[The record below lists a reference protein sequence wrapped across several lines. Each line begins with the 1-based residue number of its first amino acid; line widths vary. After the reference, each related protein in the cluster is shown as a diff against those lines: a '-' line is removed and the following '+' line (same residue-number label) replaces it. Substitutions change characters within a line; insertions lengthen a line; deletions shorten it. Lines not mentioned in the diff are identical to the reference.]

1 MKRNRI
7 LAIGIALLLAVQLL
21 TPLACAA
28 GTTLKLTAPDKLP
41 DVGQTFTVTAEL
53 TGNTGLAAV
62 QLSLGYDDSVVEC
75 TGIENGALVAGM
87 LAASNPYATRDGV
100 GAILAAA
107 TTTAVK
113 TDGSLAVF
121 TFRVK
126 AAGDAKLTL
135 ADALLSDIDGKALS
149 LSYSLPAL
157 IAQGSGSDSGSGSGS
172 DAEKPGADDKK
183 SDNDKKSEDDKKS
196 EEEQPADA
204 AQEEVRT
211 GSFRDVTS
219 AHWAFASVERAA
231 EMGLVTGYSN
241 GTFRPDT
248 AVTRAQFVLML
259 WRMCGKPA
267 AAKAASFA
275 DASADWYQDALSW
288 AVEKGYVNG
297 LSGTR
302 FGPDAPIT
310 RQQAMAILF
319 RLNGG
324 QSGTELTLT
333 GIYEQ
338 TFADSTTIA
347 AWAKDATWWAVYHEL
362 VSGVGGQPHR
372 AGGQR
377 VPRTDRGDPAAV
389 CGSIYDNGGSGMKR
403 RMLALLLAVLTLTML
418 TAAAFAEDTEVLGV
432 YNVTGPLTVKN
443 GTKDGG
449 FYAGADTFEL
459 NCTGLTGEYSL
470 VLLLA
475 GDSAVPTEG
484 NIQYIDQTSVK
495 AGKVTFTLKPKAL
508 TEGTYNVYISTTDKA
523 LDKVASFKY
532 GEKPEYTL
540 GDVNGDGKVSAY
552 DASMILQHTVG
563 LIDLAGVA
571 AADVNKDGKISAYDA
586 SMILQYTVGLIT
598 LD

>member
-62 QLSLGYDDSVVEC
+62 QISLGYDDSVVEC

-87 LAASNPYATRDGV
+87 LAASNPHATRDGV

-135 ADALLSDIDGKALS
+135 ADALLSDIDGKALP

-172 DAEKPGADDKK
+172 DAEKPGT
-183 SDNDKKSEDDKKS
+183 DNKKSEDDKKS
-196 EEEQPADA
+196 EDEDKPEDEEKPADG
-204 AQEEVRT
+204 AQEEVKS

-231 EMGLVTGYSN
+231 ELGLVTGYSD

-248 AVTRAQFVLML
+248 PVTRAQFVLML

-297 LSGTR
+297 LSDTR

-324 QSGTELTLT
+324 QSSTELTLT

-347 AWAKDATWWAVYHEL
+347 SWAKDATWWAVYHEL
-362 VSGVGGQPHR
+362 VSGVGGSRIAPEANASR
-372 AGGQR
+372 AQI
-377 VPRTDRGDPAAV
+377 AA
-389 CGSIYDNGGSGMKR
+389 I
-403 RMLALLLAVLTLTML
+403 LLRYADQFMTMEE
-418 TAAAFAEDTEVLGV
+418 AA
-432 YNVTGPLTVKN
+432 
-443 GTKDGG
+443 
-449 FYAGADTFEL
+449 
-459 NCTGLTGEYSL
+459 
-470 VLLLA
+470 
-475 GDSAVPTEG
+475 
-484 NIQYIDQTSVK
+484 
-495 AGKVTFTLKPKAL
+495 
-508 TEGTYNVYISTTDKA
+508 
-523 LDKVASFKY
+523 
-532 GEKPEYTL
+532 
-540 GDVNGDGKVSAY
+540 
-552 DASMILQHTVG
+552 
-563 LIDLAGVA
+563 
-571 AADVNKDGKISAYDA
+571 
-586 SMILQYTVGLIT
+586 
-598 LD
+598 

>member
-75 TGIENGALVAGM
+75 TGIENGALIAGM

-135 ADALLSDIDGKALS
+135 ADALLSDTDGKALP

-172 DAEKPGADDKK
+172 DAEKPGT
-183 SDNDKKSEDDKKS
+183 DNKKSEDDKKS
-196 EEEQPADA
+196 EDEDKPEDEEKPADG
-204 AQEEVRT
+204 AQEEVKS

-219 AHWAFASVERAA
+219 THWAFASVERAA
-231 EMGLVTGYSN
+231 EMGLVTGYSD
-241 GTFRPDT
+241 GTFRPDA

-288 AVEKGYVNG
+288 AVENGYVNG
-297 LSGTR
+297 LSDTR

-347 AWAKDATWWAVYHEL
+347 SWAKDATWWAVYHEL
-362 VSGVGGQPHR
+362 VSGVGGSRIAPEANASR
-372 AGGQR
+372 AQI
-377 VPRTDRGDPAAV
+377 AA
-389 CGSIYDNGGSGMKR
+389 I
-403 RMLALLLAVLTLTML
+403 LLRYADQFMTMEE
-418 TAAAFAEDTEVLGV
+418 AA
-432 YNVTGPLTVKN
+432 
-443 GTKDGG
+443 
-449 FYAGADTFEL
+449 
-459 NCTGLTGEYSL
+459 
-470 VLLLA
+470 
-475 GDSAVPTEG
+475 
-484 NIQYIDQTSVK
+484 
-495 AGKVTFTLKPKAL
+495 
-508 TEGTYNVYISTTDKA
+508 
-523 LDKVASFKY
+523 
-532 GEKPEYTL
+532 
-540 GDVNGDGKVSAY
+540 
-552 DASMILQHTVG
+552 
-563 LIDLAGVA
+563 
-571 AADVNKDGKISAYDA
+571 
-586 SMILQYTVGLIT
+586 
-598 LD
+598 

>member
-87 LAASNPYATRDGV
+87 LAASNPHATRDGV

-135 ADALLSDIDGKALS
+135 ADALLSDTDGKALP

-172 DAEKPGADDKK
+172 DAEKPGT
-183 SDNDKKSEDDKKS
+183 DNKKSEDDKKS
-196 EEEQPADA
+196 EDEDKPEDEEKPADG
-204 AQEEVRT
+204 AQEEVKS

-231 EMGLVTGYSN
+231 ELGLVTGYSD
-241 GTFRPDT
+241 GTFRPDA

-297 LSGTR
+297 LSDTR

-362 VSGVGGQPHR
+362 VSGVSGSRIAPEANASR
-372 AGGQR
+372 AQI
-377 VPRTDRGDPAAV
+377 AA
-389 CGSIYDNGGSGMKR
+389 I
-403 RMLALLLAVLTLTML
+403 LLRYADQFMTMEE
-418 TAAAFAEDTEVLGV
+418 AA
-432 YNVTGPLTVKN
+432 
-443 GTKDGG
+443 
-449 FYAGADTFEL
+449 
-459 NCTGLTGEYSL
+459 
-470 VLLLA
+470 
-475 GDSAVPTEG
+475 
-484 NIQYIDQTSVK
+484 
-495 AGKVTFTLKPKAL
+495 
-508 TEGTYNVYISTTDKA
+508 
-523 LDKVASFKY
+523 
-532 GEKPEYTL
+532 
-540 GDVNGDGKVSAY
+540 
-552 DASMILQHTVG
+552 
-563 LIDLAGVA
+563 
-571 AADVNKDGKISAYDA
+571 
-586 SMILQYTVGLIT
+586 
-598 LD
+598 

>member
-28 GTTLKLTAPDKLP
+28 GATLKLTAPDKLP

-87 LAASNPYATRDGV
+87 LAASNPYATRGGV

-172 DAEKPGADDKK
+172 DAEKPGT
-183 SDNDKKSEDDKKS
+183 DNKKSEDDKKS
-196 EEEQPADA
+196 EDEDKPEDEEKPADG
-204 AQEEVRT
+204 AQEEVKS

-219 AHWAFASVERAA
+219 THWAFASVERAA
-231 EMGLVTGYSN
+231 ELGLVTGYSD

-248 AVTRAQFVLML
+248 PVTRAQFVLML

-297 LSGTR
+297 LSDTR

-362 VSGVGGQPHR
+362 VSGVGGSRIAPEANASR
-372 AGGQR
+372 AQI
-377 VPRTDRGDPAAV
+377 AA
-389 CGSIYDNGGSGMKR
+389 I
-403 RMLALLLAVLTLTML
+403 LLRYADQFMTMEE
-418 TAAAFAEDTEVLGV
+418 AA
-432 YNVTGPLTVKN
+432 
-443 GTKDGG
+443 
-449 FYAGADTFEL
+449 
-459 NCTGLTGEYSL
+459 
-470 VLLLA
+470 
-475 GDSAVPTEG
+475 
-484 NIQYIDQTSVK
+484 
-495 AGKVTFTLKPKAL
+495 
-508 TEGTYNVYISTTDKA
+508 
-523 LDKVASFKY
+523 
-532 GEKPEYTL
+532 
-540 GDVNGDGKVSAY
+540 
-552 DASMILQHTVG
+552 
-563 LIDLAGVA
+563 
-571 AADVNKDGKISAYDA
+571 
-586 SMILQYTVGLIT
+586 
-598 LD
+598 

>member
-135 ADALLSDIDGKALS
+135 ADALLSDTDGKALP

-172 DAEKPGADDKK
+172 DAEKPGT
-183 SDNDKKSEDDKKS
+183 DNKKSEDDKKS
-196 EEEQPADA
+196 EDEDKPEDEEKPADG
-204 AQEEVRT
+204 AQEEVKA

-231 EMGLVTGYSN
+231 ELGLVTGYSD

-248 AVTRAQFVLML
+248 PVTRAQFVLML

-297 LSGTR
+297 LSDTR

-347 AWAKDATWWAVYHEL
+347 SWAKDATWWAVYHEL
-362 VSGVGGQPHR
+362 VSGVGGSRIAPEANASR
-372 AGGQR
+372 AQI
-377 VPRTDRGDPAAV
+377 AA
-389 CGSIYDNGGSGMKR
+389 I
-403 RMLALLLAVLTLTML
+403 LLRYADQFMTMEE
-418 TAAAFAEDTEVLGV
+418 AA
-432 YNVTGPLTVKN
+432 
-443 GTKDGG
+443 
-449 FYAGADTFEL
+449 
-459 NCTGLTGEYSL
+459 
-470 VLLLA
+470 
-475 GDSAVPTEG
+475 
-484 NIQYIDQTSVK
+484 
-495 AGKVTFTLKPKAL
+495 
-508 TEGTYNVYISTTDKA
+508 
-523 LDKVASFKY
+523 
-532 GEKPEYTL
+532 
-540 GDVNGDGKVSAY
+540 
-552 DASMILQHTVG
+552 
-563 LIDLAGVA
+563 
-571 AADVNKDGKISAYDA
+571 
-586 SMILQYTVGLIT
+586 
-598 LD
+598 

>member
-135 ADALLSDIDGKALS
+135 ADALLSDIDGKALP

-172 DAEKPGADDKK
+172 DAEKPGT
-183 SDNDKKSEDDKKS
+183 DNKKSEDDKKS
-196 EEEQPADA
+196 EDEDKPEDEEKPADG
-204 AQEEVRT
+204 AQEEVKS

-231 EMGLVTGYSN
+231 ELGLVTGYSD
-241 GTFRPDT
+241 GTFRPDA

-297 LSGTR
+297 LSDTR

-347 AWAKDATWWAVYHEL
+347 SWAKDATWWAVYHEL
-362 VSGVGGQPHR
+362 VSGVGGSRIAPEANASR
-372 AGGQR
+372 AQI
-377 VPRTDRGDPAAV
+377 AA
-389 CGSIYDNGGSGMKR
+389 I
-403 RMLALLLAVLTLTML
+403 LLRYADQFMTMEE
-418 TAAAFAEDTEVLGV
+418 AA
-432 YNVTGPLTVKN
+432 
-443 GTKDGG
+443 
-449 FYAGADTFEL
+449 
-459 NCTGLTGEYSL
+459 
-470 VLLLA
+470 
-475 GDSAVPTEG
+475 
-484 NIQYIDQTSVK
+484 
-495 AGKVTFTLKPKAL
+495 
-508 TEGTYNVYISTTDKA
+508 
-523 LDKVASFKY
+523 
-532 GEKPEYTL
+532 
-540 GDVNGDGKVSAY
+540 
-552 DASMILQHTVG
+552 
-563 LIDLAGVA
+563 
-571 AADVNKDGKISAYDA
+571 
-586 SMILQYTVGLIT
+586 
-598 LD
+598 

>member
-1 MKRNRI
+1 MRRMKRNRI

-28 GTTLKLTAPDKLP
+28 GATLKLTAPDKLP

-75 TGIENGALVAGM
+75 TGIENGALIAGM

-172 DAEKPGADDKK
+172 DAEKPGT
-183 SDNDKKSEDDKKS
+183 DNKKSEDDKKS
-196 EEEQPADA
+196 EDEDKPEDEEKPADG
-204 AQEEVRT
+204 AQEEVKS

-231 EMGLVTGYSN
+231 ELGLVTGYSD

-248 AVTRAQFVLML
+248 HVTRAQFVLML

-297 LSGTR
+297 LSDTR

-338 TFADSTTIA
+338 TFADSTAIA
-347 AWAKDATWWAVYHEL
+347 SWAKDATWWAVYHEL
-362 VSGVGGQPHR
+362 VSGVGGSRIAPEANASR
-372 AGGQR
+372 AQI
-377 VPRTDRGDPAAV
+377 AA
-389 CGSIYDNGGSGMKR
+389 I
-403 RMLALLLAVLTLTML
+403 LLRYADQFMTMEE
-418 TAAAFAEDTEVLGV
+418 AA
-432 YNVTGPLTVKN
+432 
-443 GTKDGG
+443 
-449 FYAGADTFEL
+449 
-459 NCTGLTGEYSL
+459 
-470 VLLLA
+470 
-475 GDSAVPTEG
+475 
-484 NIQYIDQTSVK
+484 
-495 AGKVTFTLKPKAL
+495 
-508 TEGTYNVYISTTDKA
+508 
-523 LDKVASFKY
+523 
-532 GEKPEYTL
+532 
-540 GDVNGDGKVSAY
+540 
-552 DASMILQHTVG
+552 
-563 LIDLAGVA
+563 
-571 AADVNKDGKISAYDA
+571 
-586 SMILQYTVGLIT
+586 
-598 LD
+598 

>member
-172 DAEKPGADDKK
+172 DAEKPGT
-183 SDNDKKSEDDKKS
+183 DNKKSEDDKKS
-196 EEEQPADA
+196 EDEDKPEDEEKPADG
-204 AQEEVRT
+204 AQEEVKS

-231 EMGLVTGYSN
+231 ELGLVTGYSD

-248 AVTRAQFVLML
+248 PVTRAQFVLML
-259 WRMCGKPA
+259 WRMCGKLA

-297 LSGTR
+297 LSDTR

-347 AWAKDATWWAVYHEL
+347 SWAKDATWWAVYHEL
-362 VSGVGGQPHR
+362 VSGVGGSRIAPEANASR
-372 AGGQR
+372 AQI
-377 VPRTDRGDPAAV
+377 AA
-389 CGSIYDNGGSGMKR
+389 I
-403 RMLALLLAVLTLTML
+403 LLRYADQFMTMEE
-418 TAAAFAEDTEVLGV
+418 AA
-432 YNVTGPLTVKN
+432 
-443 GTKDGG
+443 
-449 FYAGADTFEL
+449 
-459 NCTGLTGEYSL
+459 
-470 VLLLA
+470 
-475 GDSAVPTEG
+475 
-484 NIQYIDQTSVK
+484 
-495 AGKVTFTLKPKAL
+495 
-508 TEGTYNVYISTTDKA
+508 
-523 LDKVASFKY
+523 
-532 GEKPEYTL
+532 
-540 GDVNGDGKVSAY
+540 
-552 DASMILQHTVG
+552 
-563 LIDLAGVA
+563 
-571 AADVNKDGKISAYDA
+571 
-586 SMILQYTVGLIT
+586 
-598 LD
+598 

>member
-28 GTTLKLTAPDKLP
+28 GATLKLTAPDKLP

-135 ADALLSDIDGKALS
+135 ADALLSDTDGKALP

-172 DAEKPGADDKK
+172 DAEKPGT
-183 SDNDKKSEDDKKS
+183 DNKKSEDDKKS
-196 EEEQPADA
+196 EDEDKPEDEEKPADG
-204 AQEEVRT
+204 AQEEVKS

-219 AHWAFASVERAA
+219 THWAFASVERAA
-231 EMGLVTGYSN
+231 ELGLVTGYSD

-248 AVTRAQFVLML
+248 PVTRAQFVLML

-297 LSGTR
+297 LSDTR

-362 VSGVGGQPHR
+362 VSGVGGSRIAPEANASR
-372 AGGQR
+372 AQI
-377 VPRTDRGDPAAV
+377 AA
-389 CGSIYDNGGSGMKR
+389 I
-403 RMLALLLAVLTLTML
+403 LLRYADQFMTMEE
-418 TAAAFAEDTEVLGV
+418 AA
-432 YNVTGPLTVKN
+432 
-443 GTKDGG
+443 
-449 FYAGADTFEL
+449 
-459 NCTGLTGEYSL
+459 
-470 VLLLA
+470 
-475 GDSAVPTEG
+475 
-484 NIQYIDQTSVK
+484 
-495 AGKVTFTLKPKAL
+495 
-508 TEGTYNVYISTTDKA
+508 
-523 LDKVASFKY
+523 
-532 GEKPEYTL
+532 
-540 GDVNGDGKVSAY
+540 
-552 DASMILQHTVG
+552 
-563 LIDLAGVA
+563 
-571 AADVNKDGKISAYDA
+571 
-586 SMILQYTVGLIT
+586 
-598 LD
+598 

>member
-87 LAASNPYATRDGV
+87 LAASNPHATRGGV

-135 ADALLSDIDGKALS
+135 ADALLSDTDGKALP

-172 DAEKPGADDKK
+172 DAEKPGT
-183 SDNDKKSEDDKKS
+183 DNKKSEDDKKS
-196 EEEQPADA
+196 EDEDKPEDEEKPADG
-204 AQEEVRT
+204 AQEEVKS

-219 AHWAFASVERAA
+219 THWAFASVERAA
-231 EMGLVTGYSN
+231 ELGLVTGYSD

-248 AVTRAQFVLML
+248 PVTRAQFVLML

-297 LSGTR
+297 LSDTR

-338 TFADSTTIA
+338 TFADSTAIA
-347 AWAKDATWWAVYHEL
+347 SWAKDATWWAVYHEL
-362 VSGVGGQPHR
+362 VSGVGGSRIAPEANASR
-372 AGGQR
+372 AQI
-377 VPRTDRGDPAAV
+377 AA
-389 CGSIYDNGGSGMKR
+389 I
-403 RMLALLLAVLTLTML
+403 LLRYADQFMTMEE
-418 TAAAFAEDTEVLGV
+418 AA
-432 YNVTGPLTVKN
+432 
-443 GTKDGG
+443 
-449 FYAGADTFEL
+449 
-459 NCTGLTGEYSL
+459 
-470 VLLLA
+470 
-475 GDSAVPTEG
+475 
-484 NIQYIDQTSVK
+484 
-495 AGKVTFTLKPKAL
+495 
-508 TEGTYNVYISTTDKA
+508 
-523 LDKVASFKY
+523 
-532 GEKPEYTL
+532 
-540 GDVNGDGKVSAY
+540 
-552 DASMILQHTVG
+552 
-563 LIDLAGVA
+563 
-571 AADVNKDGKISAYDA
+571 
-586 SMILQYTVGLIT
+586 
-598 LD
+598 

>member
-121 TFRVK
+121 TFCVK

-172 DAEKPGADDKK
+172 DAEKPGT
-183 SDNDKKSEDDKKS
+183 DNKKSEDDKKS
-196 EEEQPADA
+196 EDEDKPEDEEKPADG
-204 AQEEVRT
+204 AQEEVKS

-231 EMGLVTGYSN
+231 ELGLVTGYSD

-248 AVTRAQFVLML
+248 PVTRAQFVLML

-297 LSGTR
+297 LSDTR

-347 AWAKDATWWAVYHEL
+347 SWAKDATWWAVYHEL
-362 VSGVGGQPHR
+362 VSGVGGSRIAPEANASR
-372 AGGQR
+372 AQI
-377 VPRTDRGDPAAV
+377 AA
-389 CGSIYDNGGSGMKR
+389 I
-403 RMLALLLAVLTLTML
+403 LLRYADQFMTMEE
-418 TAAAFAEDTEVLGV
+418 AA
-432 YNVTGPLTVKN
+432 
-443 GTKDGG
+443 
-449 FYAGADTFEL
+449 
-459 NCTGLTGEYSL
+459 
-470 VLLLA
+470 
-475 GDSAVPTEG
+475 
-484 NIQYIDQTSVK
+484 
-495 AGKVTFTLKPKAL
+495 
-508 TEGTYNVYISTTDKA
+508 
-523 LDKVASFKY
+523 
-532 GEKPEYTL
+532 
-540 GDVNGDGKVSAY
+540 
-552 DASMILQHTVG
+552 
-563 LIDLAGVA
+563 
-571 AADVNKDGKISAYDA
+571 
-586 SMILQYTVGLIT
+586 
-598 LD
+598 

>member
-149 LSYSLPAL
+149 FSYSLPAL

-172 DAEKPGADDKK
+172 DAEKPGT
-183 SDNDKKSEDDKKS
+183 DNKKSEDDKKS
-196 EEEQPADA
+196 EDEDKPEDEEKPADG
-204 AQEEVRT
+204 AQEEVKS

-231 EMGLVTGYSN
+231 ELGLVTGYSD

-248 AVTRAQFVLML
+248 PVTRAQFVLML

-297 LSGTR
+297 LSDTR

-347 AWAKDATWWAVYHEL
+347 SWAKDATWWAVYHEL
-362 VSGVGGQPHR
+362 VSGVGGSRIAPEANASR
-372 AGGQR
+372 AQI
-377 VPRTDRGDPAAV
+377 AA
-389 CGSIYDNGGSGMKR
+389 I
-403 RMLALLLAVLTLTML
+403 LLRYADQFMTMEE
-418 TAAAFAEDTEVLGV
+418 AA
-432 YNVTGPLTVKN
+432 
-443 GTKDGG
+443 
-449 FYAGADTFEL
+449 
-459 NCTGLTGEYSL
+459 
-470 VLLLA
+470 
-475 GDSAVPTEG
+475 
-484 NIQYIDQTSVK
+484 
-495 AGKVTFTLKPKAL
+495 
-508 TEGTYNVYISTTDKA
+508 
-523 LDKVASFKY
+523 
-532 GEKPEYTL
+532 
-540 GDVNGDGKVSAY
+540 
-552 DASMILQHTVG
+552 
-563 LIDLAGVA
+563 
-571 AADVNKDGKISAYDA
+571 
-586 SMILQYTVGLIT
+586 
-598 LD
+598 

>member
-28 GTTLKLTAPDKLP
+28 GATLKLTAPDKLP

-172 DAEKPGADDKK
+172 DAEKPGT
-183 SDNDKKSEDDKKS
+183 DNKKS
-196 EEEQPADA
+196 EEEQPADTT
-204 AQEEVRT
+204 QEEVKA
-211 GSFRDVTS
+211 GSFRDVTRG
-219 AHWAFASVERAA
+219 HWAFASVERAA
-231 EMGLVTGYSN
+231 ELGLVTGYSD

-248 AVTRAQFVLML
+248 PVTRAQFVLML

-297 LSGTR
+297 LSDTR

-347 AWAKDATWWAVYHEL
+347 SWAKDATWWAVYHEL
-362 VSGVGGQPHR
+362 VSGVGGSRIAPEANASR
-372 AGGQR
+372 AQI
-377 VPRTDRGDPAAV
+377 AA
-389 CGSIYDNGGSGMKR
+389 I
-403 RMLALLLAVLTLTML
+403 LLRYADQFMTMEE
-418 TAAAFAEDTEVLGV
+418 AA
-432 YNVTGPLTVKN
+432 
-443 GTKDGG
+443 
-449 FYAGADTFEL
+449 
-459 NCTGLTGEYSL
+459 
-470 VLLLA
+470 
-475 GDSAVPTEG
+475 
-484 NIQYIDQTSVK
+484 
-495 AGKVTFTLKPKAL
+495 
-508 TEGTYNVYISTTDKA
+508 
-523 LDKVASFKY
+523 
-532 GEKPEYTL
+532 
-540 GDVNGDGKVSAY
+540 
-552 DASMILQHTVG
+552 
-563 LIDLAGVA
+563 
-571 AADVNKDGKISAYDA
+571 
-586 SMILQYTVGLIT
+586 
-598 LD
+598 

>member
-28 GTTLKLTAPDKLP
+28 GATLKLTAPDKLP

-87 LAASNPYATRDGV
+87 LAASNPYATRGGV

-135 ADALLSDIDGKALS
+135 ADALLSDIDGKALP

-172 DAEKPGADDKK
+172 DAEKPGT
-183 SDNDKKSEDDKKS
+183 DNKKSEDDKKS
-196 EEEQPADA
+196 EDEDKPEDEEKPADG
-204 AQEEVRT
+204 AQEEVKS

-231 EMGLVTGYSN
+231 ELGLVTGYSD

-248 AVTRAQFVLML
+248 PVTRAQFVLML

-288 AVEKGYVNG
+288 AVENGYVNG
-297 LSGTR
+297 LSDTR

-347 AWAKDATWWAVYHEL
+347 SWAKDATWWAVYHEL
-362 VSGVGGQPHR
+362 VSGVGGSRIAPEANASR
-372 AGGQR
+372 AQI
-377 VPRTDRGDPAAV
+377 AA
-389 CGSIYDNGGSGMKR
+389 I
-403 RMLALLLAVLTLTML
+403 LLRYADQFMTMEE
-418 TAAAFAEDTEVLGV
+418 AA
-432 YNVTGPLTVKN
+432 
-443 GTKDGG
+443 
-449 FYAGADTFEL
+449 
-459 NCTGLTGEYSL
+459 
-470 VLLLA
+470 
-475 GDSAVPTEG
+475 
-484 NIQYIDQTSVK
+484 
-495 AGKVTFTLKPKAL
+495 
-508 TEGTYNVYISTTDKA
+508 
-523 LDKVASFKY
+523 
-532 GEKPEYTL
+532 
-540 GDVNGDGKVSAY
+540 
-552 DASMILQHTVG
+552 
-563 LIDLAGVA
+563 
-571 AADVNKDGKISAYDA
+571 
-586 SMILQYTVGLIT
+586 
-598 LD
+598 

>member
-87 LAASNPYATRDGV
+87 LAASNPYATRGGV

-135 ADALLSDIDGKALS
+135 ADALLSDTDGKALP

-172 DAEKPGADDKK
+172 DAEKPGT
-183 SDNDKKSEDDKKS
+183 DNKKSEDDKKS
-196 EEEQPADA
+196 EDEDKPEDEEKPADG
-204 AQEEVRT
+204 AQEEVKS

-231 EMGLVTGYSN
+231 ELGLVTGYSD

-248 AVTRAQFVLML
+248 PVTRAQFVLML

-288 AVEKGYVNG
+288 AVENGYVNG
-297 LSGTR
+297 LSDTR

-362 VSGVGGQPHR
+362 VSGVGGSRIAPEANASR
-372 AGGQR
+372 AQI
-377 VPRTDRGDPAAV
+377 AA
-389 CGSIYDNGGSGMKR
+389 I
-403 RMLALLLAVLTLTML
+403 LLRYADQFMTMEE
-418 TAAAFAEDTEVLGV
+418 AA
-432 YNVTGPLTVKN
+432 
-443 GTKDGG
+443 
-449 FYAGADTFEL
+449 
-459 NCTGLTGEYSL
+459 
-470 VLLLA
+470 
-475 GDSAVPTEG
+475 
-484 NIQYIDQTSVK
+484 
-495 AGKVTFTLKPKAL
+495 
-508 TEGTYNVYISTTDKA
+508 
-523 LDKVASFKY
+523 
-532 GEKPEYTL
+532 
-540 GDVNGDGKVSAY
+540 
-552 DASMILQHTVG
+552 
-563 LIDLAGVA
+563 
-571 AADVNKDGKISAYDA
+571 
-586 SMILQYTVGLIT
+586 
-598 LD
+598 

>member
-135 ADALLSDIDGKALS
+135 ADALLSDTDGKALP

-172 DAEKPGADDKK
+172 DAEKPGT
-183 SDNDKKSEDDKKS
+183 DNKKSEDDKKS
-196 EEEQPADA
+196 EDEDKPEDEEKPADG
-204 AQEEVRT
+204 AQEEVKS
-211 GSFRDVTS
+211 GSFRDVTRG
-219 AHWAFASVERAA
+219 HWAFASVERAA
-231 EMGLVTGYSN
+231 ELGLVTGYSD

-248 AVTRAQFVLML
+248 HVTRAQFVLML

-297 LSGTR
+297 LSDTR

-362 VSGVGGQPHR
+362 VSGVGGSRIAPEANASR
-372 AGGQR
+372 AQI
-377 VPRTDRGDPAAV
+377 AA
-389 CGSIYDNGGSGMKR
+389 I
-403 RMLALLLAVLTLTML
+403 LLRYADQFMTMEE
-418 TAAAFAEDTEVLGV
+418 AA
-432 YNVTGPLTVKN
+432 
-443 GTKDGG
+443 
-449 FYAGADTFEL
+449 
-459 NCTGLTGEYSL
+459 
-470 VLLLA
+470 
-475 GDSAVPTEG
+475 
-484 NIQYIDQTSVK
+484 
-495 AGKVTFTLKPKAL
+495 
-508 TEGTYNVYISTTDKA
+508 
-523 LDKVASFKY
+523 
-532 GEKPEYTL
+532 
-540 GDVNGDGKVSAY
+540 
-552 DASMILQHTVG
+552 
-563 LIDLAGVA
+563 
-571 AADVNKDGKISAYDA
+571 
-586 SMILQYTVGLIT
+586 
-598 LD
+598 

>member
-135 ADALLSDIDGKALS
+135 ADALLSDTDGKALP

-172 DAEKPGADDKK
+172 DAEKPGT
-183 SDNDKKSEDDKKS
+183 DNKKSEDDKKS
-196 EEEQPADA
+196 EDEDKPEDEEKPADG
-204 AQEEVRT
+204 AQEEVKA

-219 AHWAFASVERAA
+219 THWAFASVERAA
-231 EMGLVTGYSN
+231 ELGLVTGYSD

-248 AVTRAQFVLML
+248 PVTRAQFVLML

-297 LSGTR
+297 LSDTR

-362 VSGVGGQPHR
+362 VSGVGGSRIAPEANASR
-372 AGGQR
+372 AQI
-377 VPRTDRGDPAAV
+377 AA
-389 CGSIYDNGGSGMKR
+389 I
-403 RMLALLLAVLTLTML
+403 LLRYADQFMTMEE
-418 TAAAFAEDTEVLGV
+418 AA
-432 YNVTGPLTVKN
+432 
-443 GTKDGG
+443 
-449 FYAGADTFEL
+449 
-459 NCTGLTGEYSL
+459 
-470 VLLLA
+470 
-475 GDSAVPTEG
+475 
-484 NIQYIDQTSVK
+484 
-495 AGKVTFTLKPKAL
+495 
-508 TEGTYNVYISTTDKA
+508 
-523 LDKVASFKY
+523 
-532 GEKPEYTL
+532 
-540 GDVNGDGKVSAY
+540 
-552 DASMILQHTVG
+552 
-563 LIDLAGVA
+563 
-571 AADVNKDGKISAYDA
+571 
-586 SMILQYTVGLIT
+586 
-598 LD
+598 

>member
-75 TGIENGALVAGM
+75 TGIENGALVGGM
-87 LAASNPYATRDGV
+87 LAASNPHATRDGV

-135 ADALLSDIDGKALS
+135 ADALLSDIDGKALP

-172 DAEKPGADDKK
+172 DAEKPGT
-183 SDNDKKSEDDKKS
+183 DNKKSEDDKKS
-196 EEEQPADA
+196 EDEDKPEDEEKPADG
-204 AQEEVRT
+204 AQEEVKS

-219 AHWAFASVERAA
+219 THWAFASVERAA
-231 EMGLVTGYSN
+231 ELGLVTGYSD

-248 AVTRAQFVLML
+248 PVTRAQFVLML

-297 LSGTR
+297 LSDTR

-362 VSGVGGQPHR
+362 VSGVGGSRIAPEANASR
-372 AGGQR
+372 AQI
-377 VPRTDRGDPAAV
+377 AA
-389 CGSIYDNGGSGMKR
+389 I
-403 RMLALLLAVLTLTML
+403 LLRYADQFMTMEE
-418 TAAAFAEDTEVLGV
+418 AA
-432 YNVTGPLTVKN
+432 
-443 GTKDGG
+443 
-449 FYAGADTFEL
+449 
-459 NCTGLTGEYSL
+459 
-470 VLLLA
+470 
-475 GDSAVPTEG
+475 
-484 NIQYIDQTSVK
+484 
-495 AGKVTFTLKPKAL
+495 
-508 TEGTYNVYISTTDKA
+508 
-523 LDKVASFKY
+523 
-532 GEKPEYTL
+532 
-540 GDVNGDGKVSAY
+540 
-552 DASMILQHTVG
+552 
-563 LIDLAGVA
+563 
-571 AADVNKDGKISAYDA
+571 
-586 SMILQYTVGLIT
+586 
-598 LD
+598 

>member
-28 GTTLKLTAPDKLP
+28 GATLKLTAPDKLP

-75 TGIENGALVAGM
+75 TGIENGALIAGM
-87 LAASNPYATRDGV
+87 LAASNPYATRGGV

-135 ADALLSDIDGKALS
+135 ADALLSDTDGKALS

-172 DAEKPGADDKK
+172 DAEKPGT
-183 SDNDKKSEDDKKS
+183 DNKKSEDDKKS
-196 EEEQPADA
+196 EDEDKPEDEEKPADG
-204 AQEEVRT
+204 AQEEVKS

-231 EMGLVTGYSN
+231 ELGLVTGYSD

-248 AVTRAQFVLML
+248 PVTRAQFVLML

-288 AVEKGYVNG
+288 AVENGYVNG
-297 LSGTR
+297 LSDTR

-310 RQQAMAILF
+310 RQQATAILF

-347 AWAKDATWWAVYHEL
+347 SWAKDATWWAVYHEL
-362 VSGVGGQPHR
+362 VSGVGGSRIAPEANASR
-372 AGGQR
+372 AQI
-377 VPRTDRGDPAAV
+377 AA
-389 CGSIYDNGGSGMKR
+389 I
-403 RMLALLLAVLTLTML
+403 LLRYADQFMTMEE
-418 TAAAFAEDTEVLGV
+418 AA
-432 YNVTGPLTVKN
+432 
-443 GTKDGG
+443 
-449 FYAGADTFEL
+449 
-459 NCTGLTGEYSL
+459 
-470 VLLLA
+470 
-475 GDSAVPTEG
+475 
-484 NIQYIDQTSVK
+484 
-495 AGKVTFTLKPKAL
+495 
-508 TEGTYNVYISTTDKA
+508 
-523 LDKVASFKY
+523 
-532 GEKPEYTL
+532 
-540 GDVNGDGKVSAY
+540 
-552 DASMILQHTVG
+552 
-563 LIDLAGVA
+563 
-571 AADVNKDGKISAYDA
+571 
-586 SMILQYTVGLIT
+586 
-598 LD
+598 

>member
-28 GTTLKLTAPDKLP
+28 GTTLKLTAPDQLP

-62 QLSLGYDDSVVEC
+62 QISLGYDDSVVEC

-87 LAASNPYATRDGV
+87 LAASNPHATRDGV

-135 ADALLSDIDGKALS
+135 ADALLSDIDGKALP

-172 DAEKPGADDKK
+172 DAEKPGT
-183 SDNDKKSEDDKKS
+183 DNKKSEDDKKS
-196 EEEQPADA
+196 EDEDKPEDEEKPADG
-204 AQEEVRT
+204 AQEEVKS

-231 EMGLVTGYSN
+231 ELGLVTGYSD
-241 GTFRPDT
+241 GTFRPDA

-288 AVEKGYVNG
+288 AVENGYVNG
-297 LSGTR
+297 LSDTR

-362 VSGVGGQPHR
+362 VSGVGGSRIAPEANASR
-372 AGGQR
+372 AQI
-377 VPRTDRGDPAAV
+377 AA
-389 CGSIYDNGGSGMKR
+389 I
-403 RMLALLLAVLTLTML
+403 LLRYADQFMTMEE
-418 TAAAFAEDTEVLGV
+418 AA
-432 YNVTGPLTVKN
+432 
-443 GTKDGG
+443 
-449 FYAGADTFEL
+449 
-459 NCTGLTGEYSL
+459 
-470 VLLLA
+470 
-475 GDSAVPTEG
+475 
-484 NIQYIDQTSVK
+484 
-495 AGKVTFTLKPKAL
+495 
-508 TEGTYNVYISTTDKA
+508 
-523 LDKVASFKY
+523 
-532 GEKPEYTL
+532 
-540 GDVNGDGKVSAY
+540 
-552 DASMILQHTVG
+552 
-563 LIDLAGVA
+563 
-571 AADVNKDGKISAYDA
+571 
-586 SMILQYTVGLIT
+586 
-598 LD
+598 

>member
-62 QLSLGYDDSVVEC
+62 QISLGYDDSVVEC

-87 LAASNPYATRDGV
+87 LAASNPYATRGGV

-135 ADALLSDIDGKALS
+135 ADALLSDIDGKALP

-172 DAEKPGADDKK
+172 DAEKPGT
-183 SDNDKKSEDDKKS
+183 DNKKSEDDKKS
-196 EEEQPADA
+196 EDEDKPEDEEKPADG
-204 AQEEVRT
+204 AQEEVKS

-231 EMGLVTGYSN
+231 ELGLVTGYSD
-241 GTFRPDT
+241 GTFRPDA

-288 AVEKGYVNG
+288 AVENGYVNG
-297 LSGTR
+297 LSDTR

-362 VSGVGGQPHR
+362 VSGVGGSRIAPEANASR
-372 AGGQR
+372 AQI
-377 VPRTDRGDPAAV
+377 AA
-389 CGSIYDNGGSGMKR
+389 I
-403 RMLALLLAVLTLTML
+403 LLRYADQFMTMEE
-418 TAAAFAEDTEVLGV
+418 AA
-432 YNVTGPLTVKN
+432 
-443 GTKDGG
+443 
-449 FYAGADTFEL
+449 
-459 NCTGLTGEYSL
+459 
-470 VLLLA
+470 
-475 GDSAVPTEG
+475 
-484 NIQYIDQTSVK
+484 
-495 AGKVTFTLKPKAL
+495 
-508 TEGTYNVYISTTDKA
+508 
-523 LDKVASFKY
+523 
-532 GEKPEYTL
+532 
-540 GDVNGDGKVSAY
+540 
-552 DASMILQHTVG
+552 
-563 LIDLAGVA
+563 
-571 AADVNKDGKISAYDA
+571 
-586 SMILQYTVGLIT
+586 
-598 LD
+598 

>member
-28 GTTLKLTAPDKLP
+28 GATLKLTAPDKLP

-87 LAASNPYATRDGV
+87 LAASNPYATRGGV

-135 ADALLSDIDGKALS
+135 ADALLSDTDGKALP

-172 DAEKPGADDKK
+172 DAEKPGT
-183 SDNDKKSEDDKKS
+183 DNKKSEDDKKS
-196 EEEQPADA
+196 EDEDKPEDEEKPADG
-204 AQEEVRT
+204 AQEEVKS

-231 EMGLVTGYSN
+231 ELGLVTGYSD

-248 AVTRAQFVLML
+248 PVTRAQFVLML

-288 AVEKGYVNG
+288 AVENGYVNG
-297 LSGTR
+297 LSDTR

-310 RQQAMAILF
+310 RQQATAILF

-362 VSGVGGQPHR
+362 VSGVGGSRIAPEANASR
-372 AGGQR
+372 AQI
-377 VPRTDRGDPAAV
+377 AA
-389 CGSIYDNGGSGMKR
+389 I
-403 RMLALLLAVLTLTML
+403 LLRYADQFMTMEE
-418 TAAAFAEDTEVLGV
+418 AA
-432 YNVTGPLTVKN
+432 
-443 GTKDGG
+443 
-449 FYAGADTFEL
+449 
-459 NCTGLTGEYSL
+459 
-470 VLLLA
+470 
-475 GDSAVPTEG
+475 
-484 NIQYIDQTSVK
+484 
-495 AGKVTFTLKPKAL
+495 
-508 TEGTYNVYISTTDKA
+508 
-523 LDKVASFKY
+523 
-532 GEKPEYTL
+532 
-540 GDVNGDGKVSAY
+540 
-552 DASMILQHTVG
+552 
-563 LIDLAGVA
+563 
-571 AADVNKDGKISAYDA
+571 
-586 SMILQYTVGLIT
+586 
-598 LD
+598 

>member
-62 QLSLGYDDSVVEC
+62 QISLGYDDSVVEC

-87 LAASNPYATRDGV
+87 LAASNPHATRDGV

-135 ADALLSDIDGKALS
+135 ADALLSDIDGKALP

-172 DAEKPGADDKK
+172 DAEKPGT
-183 SDNDKKSEDDKKS
+183 DNKKSEDDKKS
-196 EEEQPADA
+196 EDEDKPEDEEKPADG
-204 AQEEVRT
+204 AQEEVKS

-231 EMGLVTGYSN
+231 ELGLVTGYSD

-248 AVTRAQFVLML
+248 HVTRAQFVLML

-288 AVEKGYVNG
+288 AVENGYVNG
-297 LSGTR
+297 LSDTR

-362 VSGVGGQPHR
+362 VSGVGGSRIAPEANASR
-372 AGGQR
+372 AQI
-377 VPRTDRGDPAAV
+377 AA
-389 CGSIYDNGGSGMKR
+389 I
-403 RMLALLLAVLTLTML
+403 LLRYADQFMTMEE
-418 TAAAFAEDTEVLGV
+418 AA
-432 YNVTGPLTVKN
+432 
-443 GTKDGG
+443 
-449 FYAGADTFEL
+449 
-459 NCTGLTGEYSL
+459 
-470 VLLLA
+470 
-475 GDSAVPTEG
+475 
-484 NIQYIDQTSVK
+484 
-495 AGKVTFTLKPKAL
+495 
-508 TEGTYNVYISTTDKA
+508 
-523 LDKVASFKY
+523 
-532 GEKPEYTL
+532 
-540 GDVNGDGKVSAY
+540 
-552 DASMILQHTVG
+552 
-563 LIDLAGVA
+563 
-571 AADVNKDGKISAYDA
+571 
-586 SMILQYTVGLIT
+586 
-598 LD
+598 

>member
-87 LAASNPYATRDGV
+87 LAASNPYATRGGV

-126 AAGDAKLTL
+126 AEGDAKLTL

-172 DAEKPGADDKK
+172 DAEKPGT
-183 SDNDKKSEDDKKS
+183 DNKKSEDDKKS
-196 EEEQPADA
+196 EDEDKPEDEEKPADG
-204 AQEEVRT
+204 AQEEVKS

-231 EMGLVTGYSN
+231 ELGLVTGYSD

-248 AVTRAQFVLML
+248 PVTRAQFVLML

-288 AVEKGYVNG
+288 AVENGYVNG
-297 LSGTR
+297 LSDTR

-310 RQQAMAILF
+310 RQQATAILF

-347 AWAKDATWWAVYHEL
+347 SWAKDATWWAVYHEL
-362 VSGVGGQPHR
+362 VSGVGGSRIAPEANASR
-372 AGGQR
+372 AQI
-377 VPRTDRGDPAAV
+377 AA
-389 CGSIYDNGGSGMKR
+389 I
-403 RMLALLLAVLTLTML
+403 LLRYADQFMTMEE
-418 TAAAFAEDTEVLGV
+418 AA
-432 YNVTGPLTVKN
+432 
-443 GTKDGG
+443 
-449 FYAGADTFEL
+449 
-459 NCTGLTGEYSL
+459 
-470 VLLLA
+470 
-475 GDSAVPTEG
+475 
-484 NIQYIDQTSVK
+484 
-495 AGKVTFTLKPKAL
+495 
-508 TEGTYNVYISTTDKA
+508 
-523 LDKVASFKY
+523 
-532 GEKPEYTL
+532 
-540 GDVNGDGKVSAY
+540 
-552 DASMILQHTVG
+552 
-563 LIDLAGVA
+563 
-571 AADVNKDGKISAYDA
+571 
-586 SMILQYTVGLIT
+586 
-598 LD
+598 

>member
-75 TGIENGALVAGM
+75 TGIENGALIAGM

-135 ADALLSDIDGKALS
+135 ADALLSDTDGKALP

-172 DAEKPGADDKK
+172 DTEKPGT
-183 SDNDKKSEDDKKS
+183 DNKKSEDDKKS
-196 EEEQPADA
+196 EDEDKPEDEEKPADG
-204 AQEEVRT
+204 AQEEVKA

-231 EMGLVTGYSN
+231 ELGLVTGYSD

-248 AVTRAQFVLML
+248 HVTRAQFVLML

-297 LSGTR
+297 LSDTR

-347 AWAKDATWWAVYHEL
+347 SWAKDATWWAVYHEL
-362 VSGVGGQPHR
+362 VSGVGGSRIAPEANASR
-372 AGGQR
+372 AQI
-377 VPRTDRGDPAAV
+377 AA
-389 CGSIYDNGGSGMKR
+389 I
-403 RMLALLLAVLTLTML
+403 LLRYADQFMTMEE
-418 TAAAFAEDTEVLGV
+418 AA
-432 YNVTGPLTVKN
+432 
-443 GTKDGG
+443 
-449 FYAGADTFEL
+449 
-459 NCTGLTGEYSL
+459 
-470 VLLLA
+470 
-475 GDSAVPTEG
+475 
-484 NIQYIDQTSVK
+484 
-495 AGKVTFTLKPKAL
+495 
-508 TEGTYNVYISTTDKA
+508 
-523 LDKVASFKY
+523 
-532 GEKPEYTL
+532 
-540 GDVNGDGKVSAY
+540 
-552 DASMILQHTVG
+552 
-563 LIDLAGVA
+563 
-571 AADVNKDGKISAYDA
+571 
-586 SMILQYTVGLIT
+586 
-598 LD
+598 

>member
-135 ADALLSDIDGKALS
+135 ADALLSDTDGKALP

-172 DAEKPGADDKK
+172 DAEKPGT
-183 SDNDKKSEDDKKS
+183 DNKKSEDDKKS
-196 EEEQPADA
+196 EDEDKPEDEEKPADG
-204 AQEEVRT
+204 AQEEVKS

-219 AHWAFASVERAA
+219 THWAFDSVERAA
-231 EMGLVTGYSN
+231 ELGLVTGYSD

-248 AVTRAQFVLML
+248 HVTRAQFVLML

-297 LSGTR
+297 LSDTR

-347 AWAKDATWWAVYHEL
+347 SWAKDATWWAVYHEL
-362 VSGVGGQPHR
+362 VSGVGGSRIAPEANASR
-372 AGGQR
+372 AQI
-377 VPRTDRGDPAAV
+377 AA
-389 CGSIYDNGGSGMKR
+389 I
-403 RMLALLLAVLTLTML
+403 LLRYADQFMTMEE
-418 TAAAFAEDTEVLGV
+418 AA
-432 YNVTGPLTVKN
+432 
-443 GTKDGG
+443 
-449 FYAGADTFEL
+449 
-459 NCTGLTGEYSL
+459 
-470 VLLLA
+470 
-475 GDSAVPTEG
+475 
-484 NIQYIDQTSVK
+484 
-495 AGKVTFTLKPKAL
+495 
-508 TEGTYNVYISTTDKA
+508 
-523 LDKVASFKY
+523 
-532 GEKPEYTL
+532 
-540 GDVNGDGKVSAY
+540 
-552 DASMILQHTVG
+552 
-563 LIDLAGVA
+563 
-571 AADVNKDGKISAYDA
+571 
-586 SMILQYTVGLIT
+586 
-598 LD
+598 

>member
-135 ADALLSDIDGKALS
+135 ADALLSDTDGKALP

-172 DAEKPGADDKK
+172 DAEKPGT
-183 SDNDKKSEDDKKS
+183 DNKKSEDDKKS
-196 EEEQPADA
+196 EDEDKPEDEEKPADG
-204 AQEEVRT
+204 AQEEVKS

-219 AHWAFASVERAA
+219 THWAFASVERAA
-231 EMGLVTGYSN
+231 ELGLVTGYSD

-248 AVTRAQFVLML
+248 PVTRAQFVLML

-297 LSGTR
+297 LSDTR

-362 VSGVGGQPHR
+362 VSGVGGSRIAPEANASR
-372 AGGQR
+372 AQI
-377 VPRTDRGDPAAV
+377 AA
-389 CGSIYDNGGSGMKR
+389 I
-403 RMLALLLAVLTLTML
+403 LLRYADQFMTMEE
-418 TAAAFAEDTEVLGV
+418 AA
-432 YNVTGPLTVKN
+432 
-443 GTKDGG
+443 
-449 FYAGADTFEL
+449 
-459 NCTGLTGEYSL
+459 
-470 VLLLA
+470 
-475 GDSAVPTEG
+475 
-484 NIQYIDQTSVK
+484 
-495 AGKVTFTLKPKAL
+495 
-508 TEGTYNVYISTTDKA
+508 
-523 LDKVASFKY
+523 
-532 GEKPEYTL
+532 
-540 GDVNGDGKVSAY
+540 
-552 DASMILQHTVG
+552 
-563 LIDLAGVA
+563 
-571 AADVNKDGKISAYDA
+571 
-586 SMILQYTVGLIT
+586 
-598 LD
+598 

>member
-172 DAEKPGADDKK
+172 DAEKPGT
-183 SDNDKKSEDDKKS
+183 DNKKSEDDKKS
-196 EEEQPADA
+196 EDEDKPEDEEKPADG
-204 AQEEVRT
+204 AQEEVKS

-219 AHWAFASVERAA
+219 THWAFASVERAA
-231 EMGLVTGYSN
+231 ELGLVTGYSD

-248 AVTRAQFVLML
+248 HVTRAQFVLML

-297 LSGTR
+297 LSDTR

-347 AWAKDATWWAVYHEL
+347 SWAKDATWWAVYHEL
-362 VSGVGGQPHR
+362 VSGVGGSRIAPEANASR
-372 AGGQR
+372 AQI
-377 VPRTDRGDPAAV
+377 AA
-389 CGSIYDNGGSGMKR
+389 I
-403 RMLALLLAVLTLTML
+403 LLRYADQFMTMEE
-418 TAAAFAEDTEVLGV
+418 AA
-432 YNVTGPLTVKN
+432 
-443 GTKDGG
+443 
-449 FYAGADTFEL
+449 
-459 NCTGLTGEYSL
+459 
-470 VLLLA
+470 
-475 GDSAVPTEG
+475 
-484 NIQYIDQTSVK
+484 
-495 AGKVTFTLKPKAL
+495 
-508 TEGTYNVYISTTDKA
+508 
-523 LDKVASFKY
+523 
-532 GEKPEYTL
+532 
-540 GDVNGDGKVSAY
+540 
-552 DASMILQHTVG
+552 
-563 LIDLAGVA
+563 
-571 AADVNKDGKISAYDA
+571 
-586 SMILQYTVGLIT
+586 
-598 LD
+598 

>member
-62 QLSLGYDDSVVEC
+62 QISLGYDDSVVEC

-87 LAASNPYATRDGV
+87 LAASNPHATRDGV

-135 ADALLSDIDGKALS
+135 ADALLSDIDGKALP

-172 DAEKPGADDKK
+172 DAEKPGT
-183 SDNDKKSEDDKKS
+183 DNKKSEDDKKS
-196 EEEQPADA
+196 EDEDKPEDEEKPADG
-204 AQEEVRT
+204 AQEEVKS

-231 EMGLVTGYSN
+231 ELGLVTGYSD
-241 GTFRPDT
+241 GIFRPDA

-259 WRMCGKPA
+259 WRMYGKPA

-288 AVEKGYVNG
+288 AVENGYVNG
-297 LSGTR
+297 LSDTR

-362 VSGVGGQPHR
+362 VSGVGGSRIAPEANASR
-372 AGGQR
+372 AQI
-377 VPRTDRGDPAAV
+377 AA
-389 CGSIYDNGGSGMKR
+389 I
-403 RMLALLLAVLTLTML
+403 LLRYADQFMTMEE
-418 TAAAFAEDTEVLGV
+418 AA
-432 YNVTGPLTVKN
+432 
-443 GTKDGG
+443 
-449 FYAGADTFEL
+449 
-459 NCTGLTGEYSL
+459 
-470 VLLLA
+470 
-475 GDSAVPTEG
+475 
-484 NIQYIDQTSVK
+484 
-495 AGKVTFTLKPKAL
+495 
-508 TEGTYNVYISTTDKA
+508 
-523 LDKVASFKY
+523 
-532 GEKPEYTL
+532 
-540 GDVNGDGKVSAY
+540 
-552 DASMILQHTVG
+552 
-563 LIDLAGVA
+563 
-571 AADVNKDGKISAYDA
+571 
-586 SMILQYTVGLIT
+586 
-598 LD
+598 

>member
-28 GTTLKLTAPDKLP
+28 GATLKLTAPDKLP

-135 ADALLSDIDGKALS
+135 ADALLSDIDGKALP

-172 DAEKPGADDKK
+172 DAEKPGT
-183 SDNDKKSEDDKKS
+183 DNKKSEDDKKS
-196 EEEQPADA
+196 EDEDKPEDEEKPADG
-204 AQEEVRT
+204 AQEEVKS
-211 GSFRDVTS
+211 GSFRDVTRG
-219 AHWAFASVERAA
+219 HWAFASVERAA
-231 EMGLVTGYSN
+231 ELGLVTGYSD

-248 AVTRAQFVLML
+248 PVTRAQFVLML
-259 WRMCGKPA
+259 WRMCSKPA

-297 LSGTR
+297 LSDTR

-362 VSGVGGQPHR
+362 VSGVGGSRIAPEANASR
-372 AGGQR
+372 AQI
-377 VPRTDRGDPAAV
+377 AA
-389 CGSIYDNGGSGMKR
+389 I
-403 RMLALLLAVLTLTML
+403 LLRYADQFMTMEE
-418 TAAAFAEDTEVLGV
+418 AA
-432 YNVTGPLTVKN
+432 
-443 GTKDGG
+443 
-449 FYAGADTFEL
+449 
-459 NCTGLTGEYSL
+459 
-470 VLLLA
+470 
-475 GDSAVPTEG
+475 
-484 NIQYIDQTSVK
+484 
-495 AGKVTFTLKPKAL
+495 
-508 TEGTYNVYISTTDKA
+508 
-523 LDKVASFKY
+523 
-532 GEKPEYTL
+532 
-540 GDVNGDGKVSAY
+540 
-552 DASMILQHTVG
+552 
-563 LIDLAGVA
+563 
-571 AADVNKDGKISAYDA
+571 
-586 SMILQYTVGLIT
+586 
-598 LD
+598 

>member
-172 DAEKPGADDKK
+172 DAEKPGT
-183 SDNDKKSEDDKKS
+183 DNKKSEDDKKS
-196 EEEQPADA
+196 EDEDKPEDEEKPADG
-204 AQEEVRT
+204 AQEEVKS

-231 EMGLVTGYSN
+231 ELGLVTGYSD

-248 AVTRAQFVLML
+248 PVTRAQFVLML

-297 LSGTR
+297 LSDTR

-347 AWAKDATWWAVYHEL
+347 SWAKDATWWAVYHEL
-362 VSGVGGQPHR
+362 VSGVGGSRIAPEANASR
-372 AGGQR
+372 AQI
-377 VPRTDRGDPAAV
+377 AA
-389 CGSIYDNGGSGMKR
+389 I
-403 RMLALLLAVLTLTML
+403 LLRYADKFMTMEE
-418 TAAAFAEDTEVLGV
+418 AA
-432 YNVTGPLTVKN
+432 
-443 GTKDGG
+443 
-449 FYAGADTFEL
+449 
-459 NCTGLTGEYSL
+459 
-470 VLLLA
+470 
-475 GDSAVPTEG
+475 
-484 NIQYIDQTSVK
+484 
-495 AGKVTFTLKPKAL
+495 
-508 TEGTYNVYISTTDKA
+508 
-523 LDKVASFKY
+523 
-532 GEKPEYTL
+532 
-540 GDVNGDGKVSAY
+540 
-552 DASMILQHTVG
+552 
-563 LIDLAGVA
+563 
-571 AADVNKDGKISAYDA
+571 
-586 SMILQYTVGLIT
+586 
-598 LD
+598 

>member
-87 LAASNPYATRDGV
+87 LAASNPYATRGGV

-135 ADALLSDIDGKALS
+135 ADALLSDTDGKALP

-172 DAEKPGADDKK
+172 DAEKPGT
-183 SDNDKKSEDDKKS
+183 DNKKSEDDKKS
-196 EEEQPADA
+196 EDEDKPEDEEKPADG
-204 AQEEVRT
+204 AQEEVKS

-219 AHWAFASVERAA
+219 THWAFASVERAA
-231 EMGLVTGYSN
+231 ELGLVTGYSD

-248 AVTRAQFVLML
+248 PVTRAQFVLML

-297 LSGTR
+297 LSDTR

-338 TFADSTTIA
+338 TFADSTAIA
-347 AWAKDATWWAVYHEL
+347 SWAKDATWWAVYHEL
-362 VSGVGGQPHR
+362 VSGVGGSRIAPEANASR
-372 AGGQR
+372 AQI
-377 VPRTDRGDPAAV
+377 AA
-389 CGSIYDNGGSGMKR
+389 I
-403 RMLALLLAVLTLTML
+403 LLRYADQFMTMEE
-418 TAAAFAEDTEVLGV
+418 AA
-432 YNVTGPLTVKN
+432 
-443 GTKDGG
+443 
-449 FYAGADTFEL
+449 
-459 NCTGLTGEYSL
+459 
-470 VLLLA
+470 
-475 GDSAVPTEG
+475 
-484 NIQYIDQTSVK
+484 
-495 AGKVTFTLKPKAL
+495 
-508 TEGTYNVYISTTDKA
+508 
-523 LDKVASFKY
+523 
-532 GEKPEYTL
+532 
-540 GDVNGDGKVSAY
+540 
-552 DASMILQHTVG
+552 
-563 LIDLAGVA
+563 
-571 AADVNKDGKISAYDA
+571 
-586 SMILQYTVGLIT
+586 
-598 LD
+598 

>member
-135 ADALLSDIDGKALS
+135 ADALLSDTDGKALP

-172 DAEKPGADDKK
+172 DAEKPGT
-183 SDNDKKSEDDKKS
+183 DNKKSEDDKKS
-196 EEEQPADA
+196 EDEDKPEDEEKPADG
-204 AQEEVRT
+204 AQEEVKS
-211 GSFRDVTS
+211 GSFRDVTRG
-219 AHWAFASVERAA
+219 HWAFASVERAA
-231 EMGLVTGYSN
+231 ELGLVTGYSD
-241 GTFRPDT
+241 GTFRPDA

-267 AAKAASFA
+267 AARAASFA

-297 LSGTR
+297 LSDTR

-338 TFADSTTIA
+338 TFADSTAIA
-347 AWAKDATWWAVYHEL
+347 SWAKDATWWAVYHEL
-362 VSGVGGQPHR
+362 VSGVGGSRIAPEANASR
-372 AGGQR
+372 AQI
-377 VPRTDRGDPAAV
+377 AA
-389 CGSIYDNGGSGMKR
+389 I
-403 RMLALLLAVLTLTML
+403 LLRYADQFMTMEE
-418 TAAAFAEDTEVLGV
+418 AA
-432 YNVTGPLTVKN
+432 
-443 GTKDGG
+443 
-449 FYAGADTFEL
+449 
-459 NCTGLTGEYSL
+459 
-470 VLLLA
+470 
-475 GDSAVPTEG
+475 
-484 NIQYIDQTSVK
+484 
-495 AGKVTFTLKPKAL
+495 
-508 TEGTYNVYISTTDKA
+508 
-523 LDKVASFKY
+523 
-532 GEKPEYTL
+532 
-540 GDVNGDGKVSAY
+540 
-552 DASMILQHTVG
+552 
-563 LIDLAGVA
+563 
-571 AADVNKDGKISAYDA
+571 
-586 SMILQYTVGLIT
+586 
-598 LD
+598 

>member
-87 LAASNPYATRDGV
+87 LAASNPYATRGGV

-135 ADALLSDIDGKALS
+135 ADALLSDTDGKALP

-172 DAEKPGADDKK
+172 DAEKPGT
-183 SDNDKKSEDDKKS
+183 DNKKSEDDKKS
-196 EEEQPADA
+196 EDEDKPEDEEKPADG
-204 AQEEVRT
+204 AQEEVKA

-231 EMGLVTGYSN
+231 ELGLVTGYSD

-248 AVTRAQFVLML
+248 PVTRAQFVLML

-297 LSGTR
+297 LSDTR

-347 AWAKDATWWAVYHEL
+347 SWAKDATWWAVYHEL
-362 VSGVGGQPHR
+362 VSGVGGSRIAPEANASR
-372 AGGQR
+372 AQI
-377 VPRTDRGDPAAV
+377 AA
-389 CGSIYDNGGSGMKR
+389 I
-403 RMLALLLAVLTLTML
+403 LLRYADQFMTMEE
-418 TAAAFAEDTEVLGV
+418 AA
-432 YNVTGPLTVKN
+432 
-443 GTKDGG
+443 
-449 FYAGADTFEL
+449 
-459 NCTGLTGEYSL
+459 
-470 VLLLA
+470 
-475 GDSAVPTEG
+475 
-484 NIQYIDQTSVK
+484 
-495 AGKVTFTLKPKAL
+495 
-508 TEGTYNVYISTTDKA
+508 
-523 LDKVASFKY
+523 
-532 GEKPEYTL
+532 
-540 GDVNGDGKVSAY
+540 
-552 DASMILQHTVG
+552 
-563 LIDLAGVA
+563 
-571 AADVNKDGKISAYDA
+571 
-586 SMILQYTVGLIT
+586 
-598 LD
+598 

>member
-75 TGIENGALVAGM
+75 TGIENGALIAGM
-87 LAASNPYATRDGV
+87 LAASNPYATRGGV

-172 DAEKPGADDKK
+172 DAEKPGT
-183 SDNDKKSEDDKKS
+183 DNKKSEDDKKS
-196 EEEQPADA
+196 EDEDKPEDEEKPADG
-204 AQEEVRT
+204 AQEEVKS

-231 EMGLVTGYSN
+231 ELGLVTGYSD

-248 AVTRAQFVLML
+248 PVTRAQFVLML

-297 LSGTR
+297 LSDTR

-324 QSGTELTLT
+324 QSSTELTLT

-347 AWAKDATWWAVYHEL
+347 SWAKDATWWAVYHEL
-362 VSGVGGQPHR
+362 VSGVGGSRIAPEANASR
-372 AGGQR
+372 AQI
-377 VPRTDRGDPAAV
+377 AA
-389 CGSIYDNGGSGMKR
+389 I
-403 RMLALLLAVLTLTML
+403 LLRYADQFMTMEE
-418 TAAAFAEDTEVLGV
+418 AA
-432 YNVTGPLTVKN
+432 
-443 GTKDGG
+443 
-449 FYAGADTFEL
+449 
-459 NCTGLTGEYSL
+459 
-470 VLLLA
+470 
-475 GDSAVPTEG
+475 
-484 NIQYIDQTSVK
+484 
-495 AGKVTFTLKPKAL
+495 
-508 TEGTYNVYISTTDKA
+508 
-523 LDKVASFKY
+523 
-532 GEKPEYTL
+532 
-540 GDVNGDGKVSAY
+540 
-552 DASMILQHTVG
+552 
-563 LIDLAGVA
+563 
-571 AADVNKDGKISAYDA
+571 
-586 SMILQYTVGLIT
+586 
-598 LD
+598 

>member
-135 ADALLSDIDGKALS
+135 ADALLSDTDGKALP

-172 DAEKPGADDKK
+172 DAEKPGT
-183 SDNDKKSEDDKKS
+183 DNKKSEDDKKS
-196 EEEQPADA
+196 EDEDKPEDEEKPADG
-204 AQEEVRT
+204 AQEGVKA

-219 AHWAFASVERAA
+219 THWAFASVERAA
-231 EMGLVTGYSN
+231 ELGLVTGYSD

-248 AVTRAQFVLML
+248 PVTRAQFVLML

-267 AAKAASFA
+267 AAKTASFA

-297 LSGTR
+297 LSDTR

-347 AWAKDATWWAVYHEL
+347 SWAKDATWWAVYHEL
-362 VSGVGGQPHR
+362 VSGVGGSRIAPEANASR
-372 AGGQR
+372 AQI
-377 VPRTDRGDPAAV
+377 AA
-389 CGSIYDNGGSGMKR
+389 I
-403 RMLALLLAVLTLTML
+403 LLRYADQFMTMEE
-418 TAAAFAEDTEVLGV
+418 AA
-432 YNVTGPLTVKN
+432 
-443 GTKDGG
+443 
-449 FYAGADTFEL
+449 
-459 NCTGLTGEYSL
+459 
-470 VLLLA
+470 
-475 GDSAVPTEG
+475 
-484 NIQYIDQTSVK
+484 
-495 AGKVTFTLKPKAL
+495 
-508 TEGTYNVYISTTDKA
+508 
-523 LDKVASFKY
+523 
-532 GEKPEYTL
+532 
-540 GDVNGDGKVSAY
+540 
-552 DASMILQHTVG
+552 
-563 LIDLAGVA
+563 
-571 AADVNKDGKISAYDA
+571 
-586 SMILQYTVGLIT
+586 
-598 LD
+598 

>member
-135 ADALLSDIDGKALS
+135 ADALLSDIDGKALP

-172 DAEKPGADDKK
+172 DAEKPGT
-183 SDNDKKSEDDKKS
+183 DNKKSEDDKKS
-196 EEEQPADA
+196 EDEDKPEDEEKPADG
-204 AQEEVRT
+204 AQEEVKS

-219 AHWAFASVERAA
+219 THWAFASVERAA
-231 EMGLVTGYSN
+231 ELGLVTGYSD

-248 AVTRAQFVLML
+248 PVTRAQFVLML

-288 AVEKGYVNG
+288 AVENGYVNG
-297 LSGTR
+297 LSDTR

-347 AWAKDATWWAVYHEL
+347 SWAKDATWWAVYHEL
-362 VSGVGGQPHR
+362 VSGVGGSRIAPEANASR
-372 AGGQR
+372 AQI
-377 VPRTDRGDPAAV
+377 AA
-389 CGSIYDNGGSGMKR
+389 I
-403 RMLALLLAVLTLTML
+403 LLRYADQFMTMEE
-418 TAAAFAEDTEVLGV
+418 AA
-432 YNVTGPLTVKN
+432 
-443 GTKDGG
+443 
-449 FYAGADTFEL
+449 
-459 NCTGLTGEYSL
+459 
-470 VLLLA
+470 
-475 GDSAVPTEG
+475 
-484 NIQYIDQTSVK
+484 
-495 AGKVTFTLKPKAL
+495 
-508 TEGTYNVYISTTDKA
+508 
-523 LDKVASFKY
+523 
-532 GEKPEYTL
+532 
-540 GDVNGDGKVSAY
+540 
-552 DASMILQHTVG
+552 
-563 LIDLAGVA
+563 
-571 AADVNKDGKISAYDA
+571 
-586 SMILQYTVGLIT
+586 
-598 LD
+598 